1 MDNQYNYNTPND
13 QFQNQAKENTIPS
26 QISLILIITK
36 AKEYVKRKG
45 DLFMDNQYNYN
56 TPNDQF
62 QNQATGNGGPDFHF
76 GQTDPDFSHRKKEM
90 KPRDHKKV
98 AKIAGGLC
106 FAVAFGVIA
115 SAAFQT
121 TNFVG
126 NALFGEKVKTE
137 KSSEKKVDSTSLTRT
152 SSTVTSDVIASAAFQ
167 TTNFVGNALFGEK
180 VKTEKSSEKKVDS
193 TSLTRTSSTVTSDV
207 SEVVNSVMPS
217 VVSITNMSVQQVQSF
232 FGGTSSQEVQSSGSG
247 IIVGQND
254 TELLI
259 ATNNSVVSITNMSVQ
274 QVQSFFGGTSSQE
287 VQSSGSGIIVGQND
301 TELLIATN
309 NHVVEGSTTLT
320 VSFINESSAEAKIK
334 GTDASRDLAVIAVPL
349 ENIEE
354 ETMGE
359 IKVATLGDSTKLQ
372 VGEPVIAIGN
382 ALGYGQSVTTGIVSA
397 LNRQID
403 MEGFDAELI
412 QTDAA
417 INPGNSGGALVNAN
431 GEVIGITTGIVSA
444 LNRQID
450 MEGFDAELIQTDAAI
465 NPGNS
470 GGALVNA
477 NGEVI
482 GINTV
487 KVSSDAVEGMGY
499 AIPISDANETIT
511 TLMNKETREQVP
523 EDERG
528 FLGVEITNV
537 EAESAELYGM
547 PTGVYIRNVIEGTGA
562 EKAGLVRGGVITEL
576 DGSSVDSMTTLQNLL
591 SYYRVGETVTLTVE
605 MPGKDGSYEEKE
617 VEVVLSEKQTETAI
631 PKR

>member
-1 MDNQYNYNTPND
+1 M
-13 QFQNQAKENTIPS
+13 
-26 QISLILIITK
+26 
-36 AKEYVKRKG
+36 
-45 DLFMDNQYNYN
+45 
-56 TPNDQF
+56 
-62 QNQATGNGGPDFHF
+62 
-76 GQTDPDFSHRKKEM
+76 
-90 KPRDHKKV
+90 
-98 AKIAGGLC
+98 
-106 FAVAFGVIA
+106 
-115 SAAFQT
+115 
-121 TNFVG
+121 
-126 NALFGEKVKTE
+126 
-137 KSSEKKVDSTSLTRT
+137 
-152 SSTVTSDVIASAAFQ
+152 IASAAFQ

-259 ATNNSVVSITNMSVQ
+259 AK
-274 QVQSFFGGTSSQE
+274 
-287 VQSSGSGIIVGQND
+287 
-301 TELLIATN
+301 N

-382 ALGYGQSVTTGIVSA
+382 ALGYGQSV
-397 LNRQID
+397 
-403 MEGFDAELI
+403 
-412 QTDAA
+412 
-417 INPGNSGGALVNAN
+417 
-431 GEVIGITTGIVSA
+431 TTGIVSA

-617 VEVVLSEKQTETAI
+617 VEVVLSEKETETAI

>member
-1 MDNQYNYNTPND
+1 
-13 QFQNQAKENTIPS
+13 
-26 QISLILIITK
+26 
-36 AKEYVKRKG
+36 
-45 DLFMDNQYNYN
+45 MDNQYNYN

-76 GQTDPDFSHRKKEM
+76 GQTDPDFSHRKKEK
-90 KPRDHKKV
+90 KPRDYKKV

-152 SSTVTSDVIASAAFQ
+152 SSTVTSDV
-167 TTNFVGNALFGEK
+167 
-180 VKTEKSSEKKVDS
+180 
-193 TSLTRTSSTVTSDV
+193 
-207 SEVVNSVMPS
+207 SEVVNSVMP
-217 VVSITNMSVQQVQSF
+217 
-232 FGGTSSQEVQSSGSG
+232 
-247 IIVGQND
+247 
-254 TELLI
+254 
-259 ATNNSVVSITNMSVQ
+259 SVVSITNMSVQ

-382 ALGYGQSVTTGIVSA
+382 ALGYGQSV
-397 LNRQID
+397 
-403 MEGFDAELI
+403 
-412 QTDAA
+412 
-417 INPGNSGGALVNAN
+417 
-431 GEVIGITTGIVSA
+431 TTGIVSA

>member
-1 MDNQYNYNTPND
+1 
-13 QFQNQAKENTIPS
+13 
-26 QISLILIITK
+26 
-36 AKEYVKRKG
+36 
-45 DLFMDNQYNYN
+45 MDNQYNYN

-76 GQTDPDFSHRKKEM
+76 GQTDPDFSHRKKEK

-152 SSTVTSDVIASAAFQ
+152 SSTVTSDV
-167 TTNFVGNALFGEK
+167 
-180 VKTEKSSEKKVDS
+180 
-193 TSLTRTSSTVTSDV
+193 
-207 SEVVNSVMPS
+207 SEVVNSVMP
-217 VVSITNMSVQQVQSF
+217 
-232 FGGTSSQEVQSSGSG
+232 
-247 IIVGQND
+247 
-254 TELLI
+254 
-259 ATNNSVVSITNMSVQ
+259 SVVSITNMSVQ

-431 GEVIGITTGIVSA
+431 G
-444 LNRQID
+444 D
-450 MEGFDAELIQTDAAI
+450 
-465 NPGNS
+465 
-470 GGALVNA
+470 
-477 NGEVI
+477 VI

-617 VEVVLSEKQTETAI
+617 VEVVLSEKQNETAI

>member
-1 MDNQYNYNTPND
+1 
-13 QFQNQAKENTIPS
+13 
-26 QISLILIITK
+26 
-36 AKEYVKRKG
+36 
-45 DLFMDNQYNYN
+45 MDNQYNYN

-76 GQTDPDFSHRKKEM
+76 GQTDPDFSHRKKEK

-152 SSTVTSDVIASAAFQ
+152 SSTVTSDV
-167 TTNFVGNALFGEK
+167 
-180 VKTEKSSEKKVDS
+180 
-193 TSLTRTSSTVTSDV
+193 
-207 SEVVNSVMPS
+207 SEVVNSVMP
-217 VVSITNMSVQQVQSF
+217 
-232 FGGTSSQEVQSSGSG
+232 
-247 IIVGQND
+247 
-254 TELLI
+254 
-259 ATNNSVVSITNMSVQ
+259 SVVSITNMSVQ

-431 GEVIGITTGIVSA
+431 GEVIGI
-444 LNRQID
+444 
-450 MEGFDAELIQTDAAI
+450 
-465 NPGNS
+465 
-470 GGALVNA
+470 
-477 NGEVI
+477 
-482 GINTV
+482 NTV

-562 EKAGLVRGGVITEL
+562 EKTGLVRGGVITEL

>member
-1 MDNQYNYNTPND
+1 
-13 QFQNQAKENTIPS
+13 
-26 QISLILIITK
+26 
-36 AKEYVKRKG
+36 
-45 DLFMDNQYNYN
+45 MDNQYNYN

-76 GQTDPDFSHRKKEM
+76 GQTDPDFSHRKKEK

-152 SSTVTSDVIASAAFQ
+152 SSTVTSDV
-167 TTNFVGNALFGEK
+167 
-180 VKTEKSSEKKVDS
+180 
-193 TSLTRTSSTVTSDV
+193 
-207 SEVVNSVMPS
+207 SEVVNSVMP
-217 VVSITNMSVQQVQSF
+217 
-232 FGGTSSQEVQSSGSG
+232 
-247 IIVGQND
+247 
-254 TELLI
+254 
-259 ATNNSVVSITNMSVQ
+259 SVVSITNMSVQ

-382 ALGYGQSVTTGIVSA
+382 ALGYGQSV
-397 LNRQID
+397 
-403 MEGFDAELI
+403 
-412 QTDAA
+412 
-417 INPGNSGGALVNAN
+417 
-431 GEVIGITTGIVSA
+431 TTGIVSA

-617 VEVVLSEKQTETAI
+617 VEVVLSEKETETAI